1 MMWELYERLIEP
13 IPDDV
18 PVDEII
24 VGTSCTMVRAGGAA
38 GAAANQRLESRPRIL
53 EEEEWERG
61 MTWRQAASLISS
73 WNFLEAGI
81 GAAAI
86 NAYYNRESVLMD
98 GIAAYEGVKILESC
112 DTFAAPGDAF
122 SGKKV
127 ATIGHFHYAEHYL
140 EKAGELFVL
149 EREPREG
156 DYPDTACEYILPD
169 MDYIYITG
177 FTLVNKTLPRLL
189 ELSGNARVILVGP
202 SVPMAPA
209 LFDFGVKELAGT
221 LITDMEKTE
230 RYIRHGSH
238 RAVVRSGIP
247 VRAGYQ
253 N

>member
-122 SGKKV
+122 SGKKWPLSAISIMRSTIWKRQENSLFWRGNRGR
-127 ATIGHFHYAEHYL
+127 ATIRIRPANTFC
-140 EKAGELFVL
+140 
-149 EREPREG
+149 R
-156 DYPDTACEYILPD
+156 TW
-169 MDYIYITG
+169 IT
-177 FTLVNKTLPRLL
+177 FT
-189 ELSGNARVILVGP
+189 
-202 SVPMAPA
+202 
-209 LFDFGVKELAGT
+209 
-221 LITDMEKTE
+221 
-230 RYIRHGSH
+230 
-238 RAVVRSGIP
+238 
-247 VRAGYQ
+247 
-253 N
+253 

>member
-1 MMWELYERLIEP
+1 
-13 IPDDV
+13 
-18 PVDEII
+18 
-24 VGTSCTMVRAGGAA
+24 MVRAGGAA

-149 EREPREG
+149 EREPRQG
-156 DYPDTACEYILPD
+156 DYPDTACEYILPN

-209 LFDFGVKELAGT
+209 LFEFGVKELAGT
-221 LITDMEKTE
+221 LITDMAKTE

-253 N
+253 I

>member
-1 MMWELYERLIEP
+1 MWELYERLIEP

-86 NAYYNRESVLMD
+86 NAYYNREAVLMD

-112 DTFAAPGDAF
+112 AGRRVCGKKSGDYRPFPLCGAL
-122 SGKKV
+122 SGKGRR
-127 ATIGHFHYAEHYL
+127 TLCSGEGT
-140 EKAGELFVL
+140 AGG
-149 EREPREG
+149 R
-156 DYPDTACEYILPD
+156 
-169 MDYIYITG
+169 
-177 FTLVNKTLPRLL
+177 
-189 ELSGNARVILVGP
+189 LSGYGLRIHFAGNGLHLHNRV
-202 SVPMAPA
+202 
-209 LFDFGVKELAGT
+209 
-221 LITDMEKTE
+221 
-230 RYIRHGSH
+230 H
-238 RAVVRSGIP
+238 SGE
-247 VRAGYQ
+247 
-253 N
+253 